1 MITPQDLRFQPN
13 IIETEKKLPN
23 TLTISWVSVSNPL
36 QWFLKIQF
44 KDPLLNPQKHYNHN
58 SKTKRKL

>member
-44 KDPLLNPQKHYNHN
+44 KDPLLNPQKLYNHN